1 MMRLLSIPTHA
12 QRQPNNN
19 LSLALVLDL
28 LGLLLFHYDDDDG
41 LILRDYDYDDYDFFY
56 VCDKSTEV
64 MMAVARFTIYDLS

>member
-28 LGLLLFHYDDDDG
+28 LGLLLFHYDDDG

-56 VCDKSTEV
+56 VYDKSTEV